1 MKRQS
6 GVLMHVSSLPGE
18 FSTGDFGRGAYAF
31 VDFLAECGF
40 SYWQVLPFCVP
51 DECASPY
58 KSFSAFSGNPYFIDL
73 KALFDDG
80 LLTEAELAA
89 ARQKAPYLCEFE
101 RLERER
107 LPLLSKAAER
117 FSDYDAV
124 EDFLAENPY
133 VRRFCIFM
141 AKREANGKAPW
152 RNWDTEKIC
161 DKTYRTWAFSQY
173 VFFMQWRRLKAY
185 ANEKGICIMG
195 DIPIYVAEE
204 SADVFSEPHLFLLD
218 KENVPLSVAGV
229 PPDYFSEDGQM
240 WGNPLYDWKAITEE
254 SFGFWRAR
262 ISHMLTLF
270 DSVRLDHFR
279 GFDTYYSIP
288 YGAPNAKNGKWC
300 KGPGRA
306 LVNVIKET
314 AGESLI
320 VAEDLGELAPS
331 VEKLLSYSGF
341 PGMRVFQFGFLG
353 GEESRHLPH
362 HYTNNSV
369 AYTGTHDNNT
379 LLGYIWELDAATRKT
394 VFDYVGYTGDDWNE
408 GCAAVLRA
416 MLASHAGLVIFPI
429 QDLLVYGRDT
439 RMNTPG
445 VAVGNWAYR
454 VTPEQL
460 GSIDKARLLY
470 LNRLYGRA

>member
-1 MKRQS
+1 
-6 GVLMHVSSLPGE
+6 MHVSSLPGE

-31 VDFLAECGF
+31 VDFLAESGF

-58 KSFSAFSGNPYFIDL
+58 KSYSAFSGNPYFIDL
-73 KALFDDG
+73 RALYEEG
-80 LLTEAELAA
+80 LLTLAELEAA
-89 ARQKAPYLCEFE
+89 KQKSPYLCEFE
-101 RLERER
+101 RLAAER
-107 LPLLSKAAER
+107 LPLLAKAAER
-117 FSDYDAV
+117 FSDFDAV
-124 EDFLAENPY
+124 EEFLSENPY
-133 VRRFCIFM
+133 VRRFCLFM
-141 AKREANGKAPW
+141 AKREANGGTPW
-152 RNWDTEKIC
+152 RTWNTEKIC

-173 VFFMQWRRLKAY
+173 VFFSQWKRVKAY
-185 ANEKGICIMG
+185 ANEKGVRIMG
-195 DIPIYVAEE
+195 DIPIYVAYE

-218 KENVPLSVAGV
+218 KDNVPLSVAGV

-240 WGNPLYDWKAITEE
+240 WGNPLYDWEAIAEE
-254 SFGFWRAR
+254 NFGFWRAR

-270 DSVRLDHFR
+270 DGVRLDHFR

-288 YGAPNAKNGKWC
+288 YGAPNAKSGKWC
-300 KGPGRA
+300 KGPGKA
-306 LVNVIKET
+306 LVSAIRET
-314 AGESLI
+314 AGNALI

-362 HYTNNSV
+362 DYEKNAV

-379 LLGYIWELDAATRKT
+379 LLGYIWELDEGTRKN
-394 VFDYVGYTGDDWNE
+394 VFEYVGYKGKDWSE
-408 GCAAVLRA
+408 GCAEILRC
-416 MLASHAGLVIFPI
+416 MLASHADLVIFPI
-429 QDLLVYGRDT
+429 QDLLVYGCDT

-460 GSIDKARLLY
+460 SSFDRGRLY
-470 LNRLYGRA
+470 HLNRFYHR